1 VRSGK
6 AVPSALEKLLREVE
20 RTQVVVMAGGEGKR
34 MGFIKTPKPLIQL
47 NGETLLRRCIR
58 YIASNGF
65 KEFVVLTKYEE
76 VVREAERACGELGAT
91 ARWCLDPPLKKVG
104 KGKALKH
111 AIEKGAID
119 ANRRIFIAFPDDIF
133 LDETLPLRFLSS
145 HIEAVNRLGVHASAA
160 VTTGLQLPWGCAEI
174 DPLGLATSFKE
185 KPVLPVHASVG
196 LYILEPIALKTLLDI
211 VDMTA
216 EEAVEFENTLLPL
229 LAEKR
234 KLHAFIVPRDAWLP
248 INTLKELETAEIELK
263 RHSH

>member
-1 VRSGK
+1 M
-6 AVPSALEKLLREVE
+6 PSALEKLLREVE

-47 NGETLLRRCIR
+47 NGEPLLRRCIR
-58 YIASNGF
+58 YMASNGF
-65 KEFVVLTKYEE
+65 KEFVVLTKFEE
-76 VVREAERACGELGAT
+76 VVKEAEKACSELGAS
-91 ARWCLDPPLKKVG
+91 ARRCLDPPLKKVG

-145 HIEAVNRLGVHASAA
+145 HIEVVNRLGVHASAA

-174 DPLGLATSFKE
+174 DPLGLATSFRE

-196 LYILEPIALKTLLDI
+196 LYILEPPALKTLLNI

-216 EEAVEFENTLLPL
+216 EEAIEFESTLLPL
-229 LAEKR
+229 LAEQR
-234 KLHAFIVPRDAWLP
+234 KLHAFIVPRDVWLP
-248 INTLKELETAEIELK
+248 INTLKELEMAEIELK
-263 RHSH
+263 QNNK